1 MRPPQ
6 FSKRSRRLVIVLQW
20 IVCVALIG
28 LSLWSMHRELPSQ
41 PIAKRQTHQKRARSN
56 DASKIIYAEAEVS
69 QPESFIFDPNTADST
84 TLLRLGL
91 SPWQVRSIYRFRAK
105 HGRYHN
111 PEDFMRTPHLTVEQ
125 WEHLAPLIRIADK
138 YRLLSETGR
147 IPERHASYARTD
159 TSASPSAATHPATSQ
174 ERLPRDT
181 VNYPEKYAEGT
192 LVDLNTADTTTL
204 KHIPGIGSYRAK
216 KIVEYRKKLGGY
228 VQVEQIMEACQ
239 MPDEV
244 MDWLHITHNEVTTID
259 INRSSI
265 NQMMR
270 HPYISFYLA
279 KDIFEWRKK
288 HGPIKDI
295 SVLLSLPSFRSE
307 QWPLLQHYIR
317 LGESSSNL

>member
-1 MRPPQ
+1 MRTPL
-6 FSKRSRRLVIVLQW
+6 FSNRSRRLALALQW
-20 IVCVALIG
+20 VILLALVG
-28 LSLWSMHRELPSQ
+28 LSLWTMHHNPPAKEGKQQSQ
-41 PIAKRQTHQKRARSN
+41 QEVLQDKNTTH
-56 DASKIIYAEAEVS
+56 IIYAETKEVL
-69 QPESFIFDPNTADST
+69 PESFTFDPNTADST

-105 HGRYHN
+105 HGRYHT

-147 IPERHASYARTD
+147 IPESRLYQASND
-159 TSASPSAATHPATSQ
+159 TVTRPTPVSSPREETSGS
-174 ERLPRDT
+174 PHRDT
-181 VNYPEKYAEGT
+181 LLYPIKYAEGMV
-192 LVDLNTADTTTL
+192 VDLNTADTTIL

-244 MDWLHITHNEVTTID
+244 LPWFCIASPNVAK
-259 INRSSI
+259 ININNASV

-279 KDIFEWRKK
+279 KSIHEWRQK
-288 HGPIKDI
+288 HGRIKEI
-295 SVLLSLPSFRSE
+295 STLFSLSGFDKE
-307 QWPLLQHYIR
+307 QWPLLEPYIS
-317 LGESSSNL
+317 LGD

>member
-1 MRPPQ
+1 
-6 FSKRSRRLVIVLQW
+6 
-20 IVCVALIG
+20 
-28 LSLWSMHRELPSQ
+28 MHRESPQRPVAQKERQPHKTTGGTTSQ
-41 PIAKRQTHQKRARSN
+41 
-56 DASKIIYAEAEVS
+56 IIFAEAEEAL
-69 QPESFIFDPNTADST
+69 PESLPFDPNTADST

-105 HGRYHN
+105 HGRYHT

-125 WEHLAPLIRIADK
+125 WDHLAPLIRIADK

-147 IPERHASYARTD
+147 IPERHASYGRPD
-159 TSASPSAATHPATSQ
+159 SSASHAAATPSATTR

-181 VNYPEKYAEGT
+181 VRYPEKYAEGT
-192 LVDLNTADTTTL
+192 IVDLNTADTTTL

-216 KIVEYRKKLGGY
+216 KIVEYRKRLGGY
-228 VQVEQIMEACQ
+228 VRVEQIMEACQ

-244 MDWLHITHNEVTTID
+244 MDWLRITPHEIARID
-259 INRSSI
+259 INSSSV

-288 HGPIKDI
+288 HGPIKDA
-295 SVLLSLPSFRSE
+295 SLLQSFPSFRSE
-307 QWPLLQHYIR
+307 QWPLLQHYIT
-317 LGESSSNL
+317 LGEGVSDK